1 MINGRWKKDRKLL
14 RLGSVLSGIF
24 RIPILAF
31 MNIEDFNKAMDY
43 WIAAL
48 DQYTFDQLLIKPSPE
63 TWSVGQMYI
72 HLIDDTTFFIDQ
84 IRICILTNENAHAE
98 ALPFASAM
106 LKNNEFPD
114 EIIQGSPDN
123 VFIPQPENKEQLLRD
138 LMCIKEDMNVVVT
151 LMEDCPFEGK
161 SKHPGLGY
169 FNAIEWL
176 QFAEMHLRHHRRQKS
191 RLDQFIFLHS

>member
-1 MINGRWKKDRKLL
+1 
-14 RLGSVLSGIF
+14 
-24 RIPILAF
+24 

-43 WIAAL
+43 WIASL
-48 DQYTFDQLLIKPSPE
+48 DQYTFDQLVIKPSPE
-63 TWSVGQMYI
+63 TWSVGQMFI

-84 IRICILTNENAHAE
+84 IKICTSTNDHSDEVAIQ
-98 ALPFASAM
+98 FAAGM
-106 LKNNEFPD
+106 LRNNEFPD